1 MAKLKYINFE
11 HIGLVIFETT
21 VGHDTMRQLVGH
33 TATSAGFCQFPYD
46 PDDPDRSPVCFG
58 ESVSLKLKATDEDTK
73 TLQRCLNPYG
83 W

>member
-33 TATSAGFCQFPYD
+33 KAESAGFCQFPYD
-46 PDDPDRSPVCFG
+46 PEDPDTAPCCFG
-58 ESVSLKLKATDEDTK
+58 ESVSLQLKATDEDTA
-73 TLQRCLNPYG
+73 TLLRRLNPYG
-83 W
+83 F

>member
-21 VGHDTMRQLVGH
+21 ISHDTMRQLVGH
-33 TATSAGFCQFPYD
+33 NAISAGFCSFPNKD
-46 PDDPDRSPVCFG
+46 ECGNEARCFG
-58 ESVSLKLKATDEDTK
+58 KSASLKLESTKEDTK
-73 TLQRCLNPYG
+73 TLQRCLNSYG

>member
-11 HIGLVIFETT
+11 HIGLVIFETAI
-21 VGHDTMRQLVGH
+21 GHDTMKQLVGH
-33 TATSAGFCQFPYD
+33 TAISAGFCQFPHKD
-46 PDDPDRSPVCFG
+46 ECGNEASCFG

-73 TLQRCLNPYG
+73 LLQRRLNPYG